1 VLRETD
7 PQTTIWELLLPE
19 EAKRLPTELARVDAY
34 LDDERFI
41 TPWRGLFSAR
51 LGRPSVP
58 VDTLLR
64 LLYLKHRYGLGYES
78 LCREVADSLSW
89 RRFCRIPLDRPV
101 PHPTTLVKLVRRA
114 GPEVIEQVNAALV
127 AKLAQGKLLRA
138 RKLRVDTT
146 VVEADIDYP
155 TDADLLEQAVRKLG
169 GLVRRIKGR
178 GTASRTRFR
187 DRGRAAG
194 RRMKQLARTLR
205 RRTGVAMA
213 EVDRLTGEVAR
224 LARQT
229 VREVEVVAR
238 NARRT
243 LARRPGDGRLGR
255 LVGELDETIIHTGRL
270 LAQTDQRLAGNRVI
284 ADRLVSLADPDARPI
299 RKGKPRHPTQFG
311 YTLLLAEDERGF
323 IADHQL
329 QQGNPPDAPQ
339 LVPAVQ
345 RVVAVTGRAPGTVVG
360 DRGFGTAAN
369 DQAVAALG
377 VKRVGLQRTGTPGTA
392 RLALERTRAF
402 PPAAQLAGRHRG
414 PHQPPQARLRAAP
427 DAATPAGRCPHLGR
441 AGHLRLQPAAHDGCR
456 RLTRAPAADLP
467 TSTGAAT
474 PTRTSSGASSYPGA
488 RLEEEAPMRR
498 HTRRQDTL
506 DPGTGVTTAGLDEP
520 PEEPGC
526 FTTTLRCSRGVGSI
540 PLHGPSGSASRGS
553 LGWRHG
559 PGPMWWRSGSRWPVW
574 CSLVAQTPRSW
585 TALLRRRIP
594 SRVSK
599 APPPGSPR
607 PGARGSR

>member
-19 EAKRLPTELARVDAY
+19 EAKRLPTELAQVDTY

-41 TPWRGLFSAR
+41 APWRPLFDRR

-78 LCREVADSLSW
+78 LCREVSDSIGW
-89 RRFCRIPLDRPV
+89 RRFCRIGLDRPV

-114 GPEVIEQVNAALV
+114 GPEVIEQLNTALV

-155 TDADLLEQAVRKLG
+155 TDADLLEGAVRKLG

-178 GTASRTRFR
+178 GAASRTRFR

-213 EVDRLTGEVAR
+213 EVDQLTGEVAR
-224 LARQT
+224 IART
-229 VREVEVVAR
+229 TLGEVQVVAH
-238 NARRT
+238 NAGRA

-255 LVGELDETIIHTGRL
+255 LVGELAETIAATGRL

-284 ADRLVSLADPDARPI
+284 PDRLVSLSDPDARPI
-299 RKGKPRHPTQFG
+299 RKGKPGRPTEFG
-311 YTLLLAEDERGF
+311 YSLLLAEDERGF
-323 IADHQL
+323 ICDHRL
-329 QQGNPPDAPQ
+329 QRGNPPDAPQ

-345 RVVAVTGRAPGTVVG
+345 QVMAVTGRAPGTVVG
-360 DRGFGTAAN
+360 DRGFGTVAN

-377 VKRVGLQRTGTPGTA
+377 VKRVGLQRTGTPGKA

-402 PPAAQLAGRHRG
+402 R
-414 PHQPPQARLRAAP
+414 RLRNWRVGVEA
-427 DAATPAGRCPHLGR
+427 RISHLKRSFG
-441 AGHLRLQPAAHDGCR
+441 LRRTRLR
-456 RLTRAPAADLP
+456 RL
-467 TSTGAAT
+467 G
-474 PTRTSSGASSYPGA
+474 GA
-488 RLEEEAPMRR
+488 RTWVGLGIFAYNLQRM
-498 HTRRQDTL
+498 T
-506 DPGTGVTTAGLDEP
+506 VVAG
-520 PEEPGC
+520 
-526 FTTTLRCSRGVGSI
+526 
-540 PLHGPSGSASRGS
+540 
-553 LGWRHG
+553 
-559 PGPMWWRSGSRWPVW
+559 
-574 CSLVAQTPRSW
+574 
-585 TALLRRRIP
+585 
-594 SRVSK
+594 
-599 APPPGSPR
+599 
-607 PGARGSR
+607 

>member
-19 EAKRLPTELARVDAY
+19 GAKRLPTELARVDAY

-41 TPWRGLFSAR
+41 APWRGLFSAR

-64 LLYLKHRYGLGYES
+64 LLYLKHRYGLGYET
-78 LCREVADSLSW
+78 LCREVNDSISW

-114 GPEVIEQVNAALV
+114 GPEMLEQLNAALV

-178 GTASRTRFR
+178 GAATRTRFR

-205 RRTGVAMA
+205 RRSGVAMG
-213 EVDRLTGEVAR
+213 EVDRLTAQVAGI
-224 LARQT
+224 ARQSLRQ
-229 VREVEVVAR
+229 VQVVAG
-238 NARRT
+238 NARRAG
-243 LARRPGDGRLGR
+243 ARRPGDGRLGR
-255 LVGELDETIIHTGRL
+255 LVGELDETIMQTRRL

-284 ADRLVSLADPDARPI
+284 PDRLVSLSDPDARPI
-299 RKGKPRHPTQFG
+299 RKGKPQHPTQFG
-311 YTLLLAEDERGF
+311 YSLLLAEDERGF

-339 LVPAVQ
+339 LVPAVE

-402 PPAAQLAGRHRG
+402 RRMRNWRVGIEARISHLKRSFGLRRT
-414 PHQPPQARLRAAP
+414 RLR
-427 DAATPAGRCPHLGR
+427 RLG
-441 AGHLRLQPAAHDGCR
+441 
-456 RLTRAPAADLP
+456 
-467 TSTGAAT
+467 
-474 PTRTSSGASSYPGA
+474 GA
-488 RLEEEAPMRR
+488 R
-498 HTRRQDTL
+498 TW
-506 DPGTGVTTAGLDEP
+506 VGL
-520 PEEPGC
+520 GI
-526 FTTTLRCSRGVGSI
+526 FAYNLQHMTVVVG
-540 PLHGPSGSASRGS
+540 
-553 LGWRHG
+553 
-559 PGPMWWRSGSRWPVW
+559 
-574 CSLVAQTPRSW
+574 
-585 TALLRRRIP
+585 
-594 SRVSK
+594 
-599 APPPGSPR
+599 
-607 PGARGSR
+607 